1 MNPTDK
7 SISPQISSIT
17 SPSARMM
24 IGAAS
29 WLTVIRLRW
38 VKNAVRPTEEMN
50 PK

>member
-1 MNPTDK
+1 MNPTDR

-24 IGAAS
+24 IGAAY
-29 WLTVIRLRW
+29 WLTLIRSSL

>member
-1 MNPTDK
+1 MNPTDR
-7 SISPQISSIT
+7 SISPQISSMT

-29 WLTVIRLRW
+29 WVRVIRLVW
-38 VKNAVRPTEEMN
+38 VKNACRPTVEMN